1 MKKDEI
7 EFFSELVELTVEKL
21 FEQIRDQE
29 HLEAFKN
36 IIEFRNNLSL
46 ETDRGLV
53 LMAVAYIDE
62 RLSVLLE
69 KYFVDDQ
76 NVVKTLFDATGP
88 LGTFSSKLKLAYELD
103 YYQKIFIQIAI
114 R

>member
-1 MKKDEI
+1 MKSMDKIQQLELL
-7 EFFSELVELTVEKL
+7 SELTKLTAEKL
-21 FEQIRDQE
+21 FEQIGDQD

-36 IIEFRNNLSL
+36 VIEFRNNLSL

-88 LGTFSSKLKLAYELD
+88 LYNCLKV
-103 YYQKIFIQIAI
+103 
-114 R
+114 